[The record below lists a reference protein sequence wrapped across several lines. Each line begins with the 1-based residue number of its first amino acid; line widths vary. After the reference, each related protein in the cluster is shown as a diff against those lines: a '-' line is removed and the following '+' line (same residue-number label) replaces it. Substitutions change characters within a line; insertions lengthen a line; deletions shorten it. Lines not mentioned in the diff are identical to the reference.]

1 MVCIRDSLQNEGTYR
16 LKVKERKKIFF
27 TKENQKKARVVISD
41 KIESQPKTVARGT
54 EDHYIMIKRSVQL

>member
-54 EDHYIMIKRSVQL
+54 DHYIMIKRSVQL